1 MPVDPT
7 SPSVGID
14 RVTGGTVIGWEH
26 VLQSIGDILTTT
38 FGQRVIRE
46 WYGSTVPGLLGRLI
60 TPSEVVPFYAAIA
73 AALEQWEPRFRI
85 VEFQPVEVTRSGQL
99 HVFLVGDY
107 RPRAHL
113 GDFTSEGARRVEFF
127 AGSEGV
133 NVFSRT

>member
-1 MPVDPT
+1 MTPDLT
-7 SPSVGID
+7 SPSVGLD
-14 RVTGGTVIGWEH
+14 RATGSIVTGWDH

-38 FGQRVIRE
+38 FGERVIRE

-60 TPSEVVPFYAAIA
+60 TPSEVVPIFAAIA

-85 VEFQPVEVTRSGQL
+85 IEIQPVEVTRSGQL

-113 GDFTSEGARRVEFF
+113 GDFTSEGARRIAFF
-127 AGSEGV
+127 AGSEGI
-133 NVFSRT
+133 NVFNRT